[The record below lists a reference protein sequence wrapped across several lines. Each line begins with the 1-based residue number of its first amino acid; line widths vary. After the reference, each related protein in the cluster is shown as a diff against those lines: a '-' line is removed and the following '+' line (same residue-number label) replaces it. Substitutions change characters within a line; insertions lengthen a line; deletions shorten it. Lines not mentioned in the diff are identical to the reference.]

1 MGGRREV
8 SILSHRPV
16 TSSDLKQERLFF
28 RESVPTF
35 LQLVSLS
42 VYTPGFSRVCLRRKI
57 MRSRVVI
64 LCKKWSYC
72 VNVLHN

>member
-16 TSSDLKQERLFF
+16 TSSGLKQEWLFF

-35 LQLVSLS
+35 LQLVAALGGSQHIE
-42 VYTPGFSRVCLRRKI
+42 V
-57 MRSRVVI
+57 
-64 LCKKWSYC
+64 
-72 VNVLHN
+72 